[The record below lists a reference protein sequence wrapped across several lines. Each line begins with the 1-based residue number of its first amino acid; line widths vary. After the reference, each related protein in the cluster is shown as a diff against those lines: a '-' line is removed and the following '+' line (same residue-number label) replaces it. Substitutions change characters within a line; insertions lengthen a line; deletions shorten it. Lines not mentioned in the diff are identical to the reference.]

1 MRNILYSFII
11 LIICTVSGFSLYSCN
26 CSCYDTENMIKVDT
40 VRQKINVSDSGP
52 FYVQI
57 GAFLNKDN
65 ADNFAI
71 VARSKLSAAVIVR
84 MFSDGIYRI
93 IAGDEFNDI
102 KSAESFLTTVQSS
115 GYPDAII
122 RDAAG
127 PVKKN

>member
-1 MRNILYSFII
+1 
-11 LIICTVSGFSLYSCN
+11 
-26 CSCYDTENMIKVDT
+26 MIRVDT

-52 FYVQI
+52 FFVQI

-71 VARSKLSAAVIVR
+71 IARSKLSTTVLVR

-102 KSAESFLTTVQSS
+102 KSAESFLSTVQSK

-127 PVKKN
+127 PVRKN